1 MLQGKKLVLG
11 VSGSIAA
18 YKASFLVRLLIK
30 AGADVKVVM
39 SPASKDFVS
48 PLTLA
53 TLSNNPV
60 LWDYFDREEESDGSW
75 NNHVD
80 LGLWADLIIIAPATS
95 NTLSKMASGSADNL
109 LMGVYM
115 SAKCPVYF
123 APAMDLDMY
132 QHPSTQENIQKLISF
147 GNKFIEPGDGELA
160 SGLVGKGRMAEPE
173 EIISFI
179 EADLLD
185 QSPLKGKTILVNAGP
200 THEPIDPVRYIGNRS
215 SGRMG
220 IAIAEVAALLGAQVH
235 LVLGPTHLRPQNKS
249 IQTYLINTAQE
260 LNNQCLALFGQADIA
275 ILSAAV
281 ADYRPENVHS
291 SKIKKDGS
299 GLSIKLIEN
308 PDVLYNLGVQKK
320 EEQVLVGFAL
330 ETNDL
335 VANARKKLI
344 KKNCDLIVLN
354 SPSAEGTGFGFE
366 TNRVHIIDRNGK
378 EHKTELK
385 TKHEIAQDIFN
396 IILNYK
402 HSSS

>member
-80 LGLWADLIIIAPATS
+80 LGLWADLMIIAPATS

-132 QHPSTQENIQKLISF
+132 HHPSTQENIQKLISF

-260 LNNQCLALFGQADIA
+260 LNNQCIALFGQADIA

-320 EEQVLVGFAL
+320 EKQVLVGFAL

>member
-80 LGLWADLIIIAPATS
+80 LGLWADLMIIAPATS

-132 QHPSTQENIQKLISF
+132 HHPSTQENIQKLISF

-320 EEQVLVGFAL
+320 EKQVLVGFAL